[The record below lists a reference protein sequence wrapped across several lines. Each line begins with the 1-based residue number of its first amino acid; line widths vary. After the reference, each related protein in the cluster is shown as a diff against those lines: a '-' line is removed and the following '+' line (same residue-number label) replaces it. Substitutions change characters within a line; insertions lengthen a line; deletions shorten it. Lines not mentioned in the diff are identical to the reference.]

1 MIAHRVAG
9 LALMAAIGLAAPAR
23 ADVDSAVKAVNALPG
38 VVNSSPDSAGN
49 LWVMVAPRAGVQ
61 WSQYAASVCLV
72 VLPHHARIFLV
83 KIIDVTSVHSK
94 IPKDWRMIGAA
105 SCGG

>member
-1 MIAHRVAG
+1 MTGYRVAG
-9 LALMAAIGLAAPAR
+9 LVLMAALSLTVPAR
-23 ADVDSAVKAVNALPG
+23 ADVDSVIKAVDAMPG
-38 VVNSSPDSAGN
+38 VVGVSPDSAGN

-61 WSQYAASVCLV
+61 WSQYAASVCQV

-94 IPKDWRMIGAA
+94 LPKDWRMLGAA

>member
-1 MIAHRVAG
+1 MTGLRVGG
-9 LALMAAIGLAAPAR
+9 LALMAALSLAVPAW
-23 ADVDSAVKAVNALPG
+23 ADIDSAVKAVGALPG
-38 VVNSSPDSAGN
+38 VVNASPDSAGN

-83 KIIDVTSVHSK
+83 KMIDVTSVHSK
-94 IPKDWRMIGAA
+94 VPKDWRMIGAA